1 MTRSGK
7 HSCVTALLLL
17 LLASTSVSASD
28 LRKAASASL
37 SVDPRGGLVTWKK
50 NGTFPMPYGL
60 SVTTPNATAVY
71 GPSRAALSE
80 LKAAIDAYAAVL
92 ASDAAALEAAKIN
105 HDAKAGIRL
114 ALATHASGF
123 AAAKARAKAA
133 VAAALA
139 NAVPGASC
147 PNGTVAVPVE
157 LGKVLAAKAPEV
169 TLSVVVG
176 SNKTS
181 LLARAAAGL
190 ASAKALLLNATA
202 AKSAA
207 SLFNNPSAPGRRRR
221 SLSVQEGAE
230 VVERAVEEANS
241 DAASVAAEEAVAD
254 AAAEAALVDDEEDFA
269 AFRMSSSDDPEG
281 LLEDVASAYAS
292 SLLSVGKSSSSPKNS
307 SVDRKFWD
315 ALTTIAPNA
324 QADAAS
330 SGAICVVPQCLLP
343 GGALSA
349 AVSAVATAAGKEPGC
364 SCVAGYGTV
373 SPWDLKAVAWAEA
386 LAAFTAASGKNL
398 SSVKTGLLA
407 GKNKTAAVARLQQK
421 QSLWGL
427 QPGSLLPGFPF
438 PWAAINSSLWK
449 WKTNG
454 TSAVK
459 VARLPAIDVEVKK
472 LVAASLASNVTA
484 AAKEAAAGLLATTK
498 PCGKCPPGWAST
510 GGVGSRCVKCPGGST
525 CNACAPGT
533 GFSLD
538 TGFCEPTGLFPTC
551 PSCTCDPRTCSA
563 AKAQCGAAPNG
574 CSGSTPDCGTCSGT
588 LSCDLGSNLCSCPVG
603 QSPPPNATSTTL
615 ATTCFT
621 DTGGSCAQGSTCG
634 SGRCAASSCVSSC
647 PSGSSPA
654 PSTGACQCDA
664 TFYGGAGGGAP
675 CTACGS
681 GSTSTAGSSTACS
694 CPASSVWSASNNACT
709 CPNTLQSF
717 VTGNCL
723 GSPTA
728 ACSAGKQC
736 LSAECSSSVGGQ
748 CVSSCPPNSSD
759 LSSSGLCSCNPGNPG
774 YFSST
779 GQPGCVKCGTGSTS
793 SAYGSTSCSCST
805 PTGSVWNAATNS
817 CACPAGKTN
826 VNGACL
832 VVNGGPCAI
841 FTQCAS
847 GICDVGQCVA
857 QCPTGSVLNGG
868 TSNCECTSG
877 YYNPSSGSTPC
888 TACGGGS
895 TSTGTLTTFCTCSGT
910 GTWNSA
916 TNSCACLAG
925 KTYVAAAATCLNDL
939 GQTCATAANCV
950 SGVCSGFVCSSTCAP
965 NSSDRAGFCRCNP
978 GYFDLLNGVP
988 PCTACPAGS
997 SSSIQGYG
1005 SQGCVCQSPT
1015 GSVWDSATNSCLCPA
1030 GKQLVGGA
1038 CLSSN
1043 GQSCSAGTRCASG
1056 LCSSSQ
1062 CVASC
1067 PAGSTN
1073 NGGGGCTCDPGYFN
1087 PFDGQTPCVA
1097 CGGGSTSS
1105 GIAQQVCTCPVGSGA
1120 TWSAATNT
1128 CVCTDPNRGFVSSSG
1143 TCLLKNNQACALG
1156 TDCAS
1161 GTCSS
1166 GVCVAA
1172 CPASSARDANG
1183 NCMCTANTFSNT
1195 IGQPPC
1201 TACPA
1206 GASSGVGA
1214 TSCSCPAPFAWDPLT
1229 DTCSCPSGTTLV
1241 GGQCLSVPG
1250 QLCSSGSQCASGL
1263 CANDS
1268 PTTGID
1274 ANVCVTSCQ
1283 SPQSTATASGSCQC
1297 AAGAYGPGGFS
1308 PCVLCGSSS
1317 TSVTAGASACSCP
1330 LGSGATW
1337 SKVLNACVCDP
1348 GSVLVRGQ
1356 CVKNDGG
1363 TCAAGSQCLS
1373 GECSSGVCVSA
1384 CPQGSTDSAGFCLCN
1399 PNFFSL
1405 TGQAPGC
1412 TACPPGSASTLA
1424 GRDSCGCTQPTGSA
1438 WDTASSTC
1446 QCPAGTQLT
1455 PAGSTG
1461 ACLLSAGQP
1470 CQGGA
1475 DCSSGLCAATNSTGP
1490 LTCVASCPAGSV
1502 ADGGGG
1508 CSCALG
1514 FSSSTGAAPCVAC
1527 GGGSTTTS
1535 VGASSCT
1542 CPASTSGW
1550 DAAANACLCPPG
1562 QGFSA
1567 SDGACLNVNSRPCA
1581 TGADCVS
1588 NECSTPLNGVCASSC
1603 SSFPDASNY
1612 APKQTCECNQNAYG
1626 PGGGPPCTLCVA
1638 GSTAPQG
1645 STSCSCSSPSGSTW
1659 DAATNTC
1666 VCPTGTQA
1674 VSGACLSGNGQACTS
1689 GTTCASGLCDGG
1701 VCAAACAVGTASGGL
1716 CICPAGQIKCSGSC
1730 VDVNTNLDN
1739 CGGCGSVCK
1748 RKFILSTG
1756 NQCVKGICTVTGKL
1770 TFTLTWNND
1779 ADLAFSILPPV
1790 SGTCQRPLYYVSN
1803 TNRETVSL
1811 DCKGAVDAQLT
1822 VLGRLQ
1828 AIPLGGPQVIYF
1840 NPAATGSY
1848 NFCVNPTYRGPANYT
1863 ITVKQ
1868 NGAIVQVLTGTVA
1881 AATAANRPID
1891 PNGSQELPC
1900 DPLQPFPGAS
1910 TGTYV
1915 V

>member
-50 NGTFPMPYGL
+50 NGTFPLPYGL

-71 GPSRAALSE
+71 GPARAALSE

-221 SLSVQEGAE
+221 SLSVQEGAD

-281 LLEDVASAYAS
+281 LLEDVASAYTS
-292 SLLSVGKSSSSPKNS
+292 SLLSVGKSYSSPKNS

-398 SSVKTGLLA
+398 SSMKTGLLA

-421 QSLWGL
+421 QSMWGL

-438 PWAAINSSLWK
+438 PWAAINSSLWN

-459 VARLPAIDVEVKK
+459 VVRLPAIDVEVKK

-675 CTACGS
+675 CTACGG

-759 LSSSGLCSCNPGNPG
+759 LSSSGLCSCNPG

-857 QCPTGSVLNGG
+857 QCPTGSVLDGG
-868 TSNCECTSG
+868 TSDCECTSG

-895 TSTGTLTTFCTCSGT
+895 TSTGTFITVCTCSGT

-925 KTYVAAAATCLNDL
+925 QTYVAAAATCLNDL
-939 GQTCATAANCV
+939 GQTCGTAANCV

-1087 PFDGQTPCVA
+1087 PLDGQTPCVA

-1120 TWSAATNT
+1120 MWSAATNT
-1128 CVCTDPNRGFVSSSG
+1128 CVCTDLNRGFVSSSG
-1143 TCLLKNNQACALG
+1143 TCLLKNNQACFLG

-1166 GVCVAA
+1166 GVCVAT
-1172 CPASSARDANG
+1172 CPALSARDANG
-1183 NCMCTANTFSNT
+1183 NCMCTANTFSNSN
-1195 IGQPPC
+1195 GQPPC

-1206 GASSGVGA
+1206 GATSGVGA

-1241 GGQCLSVPG
+1241 GVQCLSVAG

-1268 PTTGID
+1268 PRTGFD
-1274 ANVCVTSCQ
+1274 AKVCVSSCPFPE
-1283 SPQSTATASGSCQC
+1283 SIATATGTCQC
-1297 AAGAYGPGGFS
+1297 GAGTFGREGLS
-1308 PCVLCGSSS
+1308 PCLRCQGGS
-1317 TSVTAGASACSCP
+1317 TSSAPGASQCSCP
-1330 LGSGATW
+1330 AGSGATW
-1337 SKVLNACVCDP
+1337 SKTLNACICDP
-1348 GSVLVRGQ
+1348 ESVFVTDKCL
-1356 CVKNDGG
+1356 KNDGG
-1363 TCAAGSQCLS
+1363 TCTTGSQCLNR
-1373 GECSSGVCVSA
+1373 ECSGGVCVSA
-1384 CPQGSTDSAGFCLCN
+1384 CPQGSTDFGGICRCN
-1399 PNFFSL
+1399 PNFWSP
-1405 TGQAPGC
+1405 TGTPPGC
-1412 TACPPGSASTLA
+1412 TACPPGS
-1424 GRDSCGCTQPTGSA
+1424 
-1438 WDTASSTC
+1438 SSTVQTSC
-1446 QCPAGTQLT
+1446 ICVQPIDSVWVQASNTCECPAGTELA

-1461 ACLLSAGQP
+1461 QCLLSVGQS

-1475 DCSSGLCAATNSTGP
+1475 NCASGLCASTNSTWAP
-1490 LTCVASCPAGSV
+1490 ACVSSCPAGSV
-1502 ADGGGG
+1502 PDGGGG

-1514 FSSSTGAAPCVAC
+1514 FYSGSGKAPCVAC

-1535 VGASSCT
+1535 VGASSCS
-1542 CPASTSGW
+1542 CPASRSGW
-1550 DAAANACLCPPG
+1550 DQAANACACPPG
-1562 QGFSA
+1562 QAYSSSA
-1567 SDGACLNVNSRPCA
+1567 GACLNVNGRSCA

-1588 NECSTPLNGVCASSC
+1588 NECSSPLNGVCASSC
-1603 SSFPDASNY
+1603 SSFADASNY

-1626 PGGGPPCTLCVA
+1626 PGGGPPCTRCVQ
-1638 GSTAPQG
+1638 GSTAPLPG
-1645 STSCSCSSPSGSTW
+1645 SSKCSCQSPSGSEW
-1659 DAATNTC
+1659 NLATNTC
-1666 VCPTGTQA
+1666 VCPTGTQE
-1674 VSGACLSGNGQACTS
+1674 VSGACLSVNGQVCTA
-1689 GTTCASGLCDGG
+1689 GGTCASGLCNGG
-1701 VCAAACAVGTASGGL
+1701 VCVQSCPSGSAASGGT
-1716 CICPAGQIKCSGSC
+1716 CVCPAGQTKCGSSC
-1730 VDVNTNLDN
+1730 VDTRTSSDN
-1739 CGGCGSVCK
+1739 CGRCGKSCG
-1748 RKFILSTG
+1748 TG
-1756 NQCVKGICTVTGKL
+1756 NQCVKSYCTGL
-1770 TFTLTWNND
+1770 GSLSFTLTWYSREALYLTLVPPCD
-1779 ADLAFSILPPV
+1779 FTVLDISRFCPEATLAVNPSQCA
-1790 SGTCQRPLYYVSN
+1790 TKRNC
-1803 TNRETVSL
+1803 
-1811 DCKGAVDAQLT
+1811 GAVYDDGPYDGYGPINIYWPGPAPLGTYSYCVDQTNLFLGDFYTLT
-1822 VLGRLQ
+1822 VRRQG
-1828 AIPLGGPQVIYF
+1828 IV
-1840 NPAATGSY
+1840 
-1848 NFCVNPTYRGPANYT
+1848 VNVTT
-1863 ITVKQ
+1863 
-1868 NGAIVQVLTGTVA
+1868 VLTG
-1881 AATAANRPID
+1881 D
-1891 PNGSQELPC
+1891 PDNC
-1900 DPLQPFPGAS
+1900 F
-1910 TGTYV
+1910 TYTLS
-1915 V
+1915 

>member
-50 NGTFPMPYGL
+50 NGTFPLPYGL

-221 SLSVQEGAE
+221 SLSVQEGAD

-421 QSLWGL
+421 QSMWGL

-634 SGRCAASSCVSSC
+634 SGRCAASACVSSC
-647 PSGSSPA
+647 PSGSSLA
-654 PSTGACQCDA
+654 LSTGACQCVA
-664 TFYGGAGGGAP
+664 TFYGTGGGGAP
-675 CTACGS
+675 CTACGG
-681 GSTSTAGSSTACS
+681 GSTSLSA
-694 CPASSVWSASNNACT
+694 ASGACT
-709 CPNTLQSF
+709 CPAPSLWSSSTNMCTCPNALQSF

-748 CVSSCPPNSSD
+748 CVSACPPNSSD
-759 LSSSGLCSCNPGNPG
+759 LSSSGLCSCNPT

-779 GQPGCVKCGTGSTS
+779 GQAGCVGCGTGSTS
-793 SAYGSTSCSCST
+793 AAFGSTACACST
-805 PTGSVWNAATNS
+805 PTGAVWSAASNS
-817 CACPAGKTN
+817 CSCPSGTTLAT
-826 VNGACL
+826 VGAAQKCL
-832 VVNGGPCAI
+832 VANGGGCSLPA
-841 FTQCAS
+841 QCAS
-847 GICDVGQCVA
+847 GICSASQCVA
-857 QCPTGSVLNGG
+857 QCPAGSVTLGG
-868 TSNCECTSG
+868 DCKCQAG
-877 YYNPSSGSTPC
+877 YYSASGSSPC

-895 TSTGTLTTFCTCSGT
+895 SNLVTGRNSCDCPVVGTSNP
-910 GTWNSA
+910 TWTAA
-916 TNSCACLAG
+916 TNSCNCPA
-925 KTYVAAAATCLNDL
+925 
-939 GQTCATAANCV
+939 GQTFAIVDGTGLCRSNLNGPCALDVNCV
-950 SGVCSGFVCSSTCAP
+950 SGVCSGGTCSSTCAP
-965 NSSDRAGFCRCNP
+965 NSSDRAGLCRCNP
-978 GYFDLLNGVP
+978 GYFDLLNGTP
-988 PCTACPAGS
+988 PCTACASGSWSTTAGF
-997 SSSIQGYG
+997 G
-1005 SQGCVCQSPT
+1005 SQGCVCATPS
-1015 GSVWDSATNSCLCPA
+1015 GSVWNAATNNCLCPSPTT
-1030 GKQLVGGA
+1030 QLVGGA
-1038 CLSSN
+1038 CLAVN
-1043 GQSCSAGTRCASG
+1043 GQPCVSGPGCASG
-1056 LCSSSQ
+1056 LCSAGK

-1067 PAGSTN
+1067 PTGSSD
-1073 NGGGGCTCDPGYFN
+1073 NGGGGCTCDAGYYSVN
-1087 PFDGQTPCVA
+1087 IDGSTPCTR
-1097 CGGGSTSS
+1097 CGGGSTSTTA
-1105 GIAQQVCTCPVGSGA
+1105 GAPQCDCPVGSGA
-1120 TWSAATNT
+1120 TWDRATNS
-1128 CVCTDPNRGFVSSSG
+1128 CQCTNQNKGFVASSG
-1143 TCLLKNNQACALG
+1143 TCLFKNNAGPCATG
-1156 TDCAS
+1156 ADCAS

-1166 GVCVAA
+1166 GVCVAT

-1183 NCMCTANTFSNT
+1183 NCMCVANTYSNT
-1195 IGQPPC
+1195 NGQPPC

-1206 GASSGVGA
+1206 GATSGFGA

-1241 GGQCLSVPG
+1241 GVQCLSVAG

-1268 PTTGID
+1268 PRTGFD
-1274 ANVCVTSCQ
+1274 AKVCVSSCPFPE
-1283 SPQSTATASGSCQC
+1283 SIATATGTCQC
-1297 AAGAYGPGGFS
+1297 GAGTFGREGLS
-1308 PCVLCGSSS
+1308 PCLRCQGGS
-1317 TSVTAGASACSCP
+1317 TSSAPGASQCSCP
-1330 LGSGATW
+1330 AGSGATW
-1337 SKVLNACVCDP
+1337 SKTLNACICDP
-1348 GSVLVRGQ
+1348 ESVFVTDKCL
-1356 CVKNDGG
+1356 KNDGG
-1363 TCAAGSQCLS
+1363 TCTTGSQCLNR
-1373 GECSSGVCVSA
+1373 ECSGGVCVSA
-1384 CPQGSTDSAGFCLCN
+1384 CPQGSTDFGGICRCN
-1399 PNFFSL
+1399 PNFWSP
-1405 TGQAPGC
+1405 TGTPPGC
-1412 TACPPGSASTLA
+1412 TACPPGS
-1424 GRDSCGCTQPTGSA
+1424 
-1438 WDTASSTC
+1438 SSTVQTSC
-1446 QCPAGTQLT
+1446 ICVQPIDSVWVQASNTCECPAGTELA

-1461 ACLLSAGQP
+1461 QCLLSVGQS

-1475 DCSSGLCAATNSTGP
+1475 NCASGLCASTNSTWAP
-1490 LTCVASCPAGSV
+1490 ACVSSCPAGSV
-1502 ADGGGG
+1502 PDGGGG

-1514 FSSSTGAAPCVAC
+1514 FYSGSGKAPCVAC

-1535 VGASSCT
+1535 VGASSCS
-1542 CPASTSGW
+1542 CPASRSGW
-1550 DAAANACLCPPG
+1550 DQAANACACPPG
-1562 QGFSA
+1562 QAYSSSA
-1567 SDGACLNVNSRPCA
+1567 GACLNVNGRSCA

-1588 NECSTPLNGVCASSC
+1588 NECSSPLNGVCASSC
-1603 SSFPDASNY
+1603 SSFADASNY

-1626 PGGGPPCTLCVA
+1626 PGGGPPCTRCVQ
-1638 GSTAPQG
+1638 GSTAPLPG
-1645 STSCSCSSPSGSTW
+1645 SSKCSCQSPSGSEW
-1659 DAATNTC
+1659 NLATNTC
-1666 VCPTGTQA
+1666 VCPTGTQE
-1674 VSGACLSGNGQACTS
+1674 VSGACLSVNGQVCTA
-1689 GTTCASGLCDGG
+1689 GGTCASGLCNGG
-1701 VCAAACAVGTASGGL
+1701 VCVQSCPSGSAASGGT
-1716 CICPAGQIKCSGSC
+1716 CVCPAGQTKCGSSC
-1730 VDVNTNLDN
+1730 VDTRTSSDN
-1739 CGGCGSVCK
+1739 CGRCGKSCG
-1748 RKFILSTG
+1748 TG
-1756 NQCVKGICTVTGKL
+1756 NQCVKSYCTGL
-1770 TFTLTWNND
+1770 GSLSFTLTWYSREALYLTLVPPCD
-1779 ADLAFSILPPV
+1779 FTVLDISRFCPEATLAVNPSQCA
-1790 SGTCQRPLYYVSN
+1790 TKRNC
-1803 TNRETVSL
+1803 
-1811 DCKGAVDAQLT
+1811 GAVYDDGPYDGYGPINIYWPGPAPLGTYSYCVDQTNLFLGDFYTLT
-1822 VLGRLQ
+1822 VRRQG
-1828 AIPLGGPQVIYF
+1828 IV
-1840 NPAATGSY
+1840 
-1848 NFCVNPTYRGPANYT
+1848 VNVTT
-1863 ITVKQ
+1863 
-1868 NGAIVQVLTGTVA
+1868 VLTG
-1881 AATAANRPID
+1881 D
-1891 PNGSQELPC
+1891 PDNC
-1900 DPLQPFPGAS
+1900 F
-1910 TGTYV
+1910 TYTLS
-1915 V
+1915 